1 MEGTLG
7 GAVFAAAFFAL
18 FQLSGLSVARLA
30 LPRESAGV
38 RLLVGSVW
46 GSVML
51 QWLPVAFAFLL
62 GFSPAAHGCALAVA
76 LGVGIAAFW
85 KGRSNPWDFQKSLSA
100 FSRRRFLWIVGLV
113 WLFFCYLVWHS
124 FRWQNGVVYSSQ
136 ATYGDMSM
144 HLSFLTS
151 LANQQQFPPDYSL
164 LPGVRLSYPFLSDSI
179 SASLY
184 QLGAPLWF
192 AYELPMWAAGAQVL
206 FGVYAFFSR
215 VTGSRGE
222 GCPGVAVFCVQWRL
236 WVPLLFRREC
246 GKLHPHL

>member
-113 WLFFCYLVWHS
+113 WLFFVTWC
-124 FRWQNGVVYSSQ
+124 GI
-136 ATYGDMSM
+136 
-144 HLSFLTS
+144 LSVGKTAWS
-151 LANQQQFPPDYSL
+151 IPARPPM
-164 LPGVRLSYPFLSDSI
+164 G
-179 SASLY
+179 
-184 QLGAPLWF
+184 
-192 AYELPMWAAGAQVL
+192 
-206 FGVYAFFSR
+206 
-215 VTGSRGE
+215 T
-222 GCPGVAVFCVQWRL
+222 
-236 WVPLLFRREC
+236 
-246 GKLHPHL
+246 